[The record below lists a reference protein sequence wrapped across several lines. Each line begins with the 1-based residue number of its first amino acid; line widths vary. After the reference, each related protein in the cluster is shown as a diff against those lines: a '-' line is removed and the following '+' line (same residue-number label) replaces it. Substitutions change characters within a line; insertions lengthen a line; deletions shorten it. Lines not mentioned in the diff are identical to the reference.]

1 MAAATFELTAGE
13 QALVEAYERLL
24 ATLREHGDDLPP
36 FAQRNAVK
44 ATAALWQVVN
54 GLGLQP
60 GHVYD
65 IGA

>member
-1 MAAATFELTAGE
+1 VAAATFELTAGE
-13 QALVEAYERLL
+13 QELVEVYERLV
-24 ATLREHGDDLPP
+24 AALRDHGDDLPP

-65 IGA
+65 VGA

>member
-1 MAAATFELTAGE
+1 MAAATFELTVGE
-13 QALVEAYERLL
+13 QELVEVYERLL

-36 FAQRNAVK
+36 FAQRNAIK

-60 GHVYD
+60 GHIYD
-65 IGA
+65 VGA

>member
-1 MAAATFELTAGE
+1 MAAPTFELTAGE
-13 QALVEAYERLL
+13 QELVEVYERLL
-24 ATLREHGDDLPP
+24 AALREHGDDLPP